1 MENLNIK
8 NIKPLSEFRNNIK
21 KYIEEINATKKP
33 IVVTQRGKSAA
44 VVMNVDEFQQIQDQI
59 EFMKKVIRGLDD
71 YKKDKVYSKTKSLTR
86 LQNNHFNNS
95 TFKARIK

>member
-44 VVMNVDEFQQIQDQI
+44 VVMNVDKFQQMQDQI
-59 EFMKKVIRGLDD
+59 EFMKKVIRGLED
-71 YKKDKVYSKTKSLTR
+71 YKKDKVYSK
-86 LQNNHFNNS
+86 NEVFNEIA
-95 TFKARIK
+95 K